1 MYLRM
6 MKAEQE
12 GYVNVDVNLENE
24 DKFTRRLYEYM
35 TSENVSDIAESWNK
49 ERKEVVDMAIGKF
62 KLTFQKAIKDELRT
76 ACEDAIAADCRRSY
90 LKVIFPYSISK
101 KL

>member
-12 GYVNVDVNLENE
+12 GYVNVDVTLEGE

-35 TSENVSDIAESWNK
+35 TSENVSDMAESWNK
-49 ERKEVVDMAIGKF
+49 ERKEVVDMAMGKF
-62 KLTFQKAIKDELRT
+62 KLMFQKAIKDELRT
-76 ACEDAIAADCRRSY
+76 ACEDAIAAECRRSY
-90 LKVIFPYSISK
+90 LKVIFPRSISK